1 MNSVSETPQPL
12 NIDQQVDLLEYLDA
26 ILKYKY
32 RLLLVALFVSA
43 SLFIFSKLLD
53 ERFTAS
59 GVAAININEK
69 PGGVSP
75 ENYIGSDALGL
86 LEHDFILEAA
96 PSNQLDRLLSKLGAY
111 EFNVYFINR
120 FELLPMLFPE
130 KWDSKTSTWVDGFK
144 VDYRVAVK
152 NLQEKHMGYSHDEKS
167 GLLSIYATSNSPE
180 LSADL
185 VNNYVL
191 SFNDFI
197 KARSV
202 DSMNA
207 RRNYLEKRLTE
218 VNNLEVQRSIYRL
231 LEAQLGVESIIHAR
245 ENYPLEPILPAY
257 PPLFKSYPSGKK
269 WTVLAFVGTLF
280 LGVFIIIAMVIFK
293 KLTRALKA
301 YKPVVSE
308 TSLTD
313 EAHQKKEAEKGST
326 SNSWVD

>member
-1 MNSVSETPQPL
+1 MNSVSESQQPL

-32 RLLLVALFVSA
+32 RLILVALIVSA

-86 LEHDFILEAA
+86 LEHDFILDAA

-130 KWDSKTSTWVDGFK
+130 KWDSATSTWIDGFK

-167 GLLSIYATSNSPE
+167 GLLTIYATSNSPE

-185 VNNYVL
+185 VNNYVI

-207 RRNYLEKRLTE
+207 RRTYLEKRLTE

-280 LGVFIIIAMVIFK
+280 LGIFFIIAMVIFR
-293 KLTRALKA
+293 KLSRALKA
-301 YKPVVSE
+301 YKPEVSE
-308 TSLTD
+308 SSVATLVNKDKETD
-313 EAHQKKEAEKGST
+313 QALV

>member
-32 RLLLVALFVSA
+32 RLILVALIVSA

-86 LEHDFILEAA
+86 LEHDFILDAA

-120 FELLPMLFPE
+120 FELLPMLFPK
-130 KWDSKTSTWVDGFK
+130 KWDSATSTWNNGFK

-167 GLLSIYATSNSPE
+167 GLLTIYATSHSPE

-185 VNNYVL
+185 VNNYVI

-197 KARSV
+197 KTRSV

-207 RRNYLEKRLTE
+207 RRTYLEKRLTE

-280 LGVFIIIAMVIFK
+280 LGIFFIIAMVIFR

-301 YKPVVSE
+301 YKPEVSE
-308 TSLTD
+308 SSVSTLVNKDNETD
-313 EAHQKKEAEKGST
+313 KALV